1 MRANRTN
8 LPEYCEHLL
17 STDKAWK
24 QILNVQY
31 PYRRAVQKMELGKSI
46 DIGCGVGRVLAW
58 LSKDSIGVDH
68 NPTSI
73 DICLSKNLKAYTSE
87 KFLEMAKSNE
97 IEKRSFDNLI
107 LTHVLEHLEPH
118 EQIEIIEFYLPY
130 LKKNG
135 GIFIITPQEVG
146 YASDDT
152 HVTFT
157 GFERTT
163 EVLNELNFETES
175 QKSFP
180 FPRGFGKLF
189 KYNEFHTFA
198 RSRF

>member
-1 MRANRTN
+1 MTKNRTN
-8 LPEYCEHLL
+8 QPEYCEYLL
-17 STDKAWK
+17 STDKSWK

-31 PYRRAVQKMELGKSI
+31 PYRRAIQKMELGKSI

-58 LSKDSIGVDH
+58 LTKDSIGVDH
-68 NPTSI
+68 NPISI
-73 DICLSKNLKAYTSE
+73 DICLSKNLKAYTSQ

-107 LTHVLEHLEPH
+107 LTHVLEHLEPY
-118 EQIEIIEFYLPY
+118 EQIEIISFYLPY

-135 GIFIITPQEVG
+135 GLFIITPQEAG

-163 EVLNELNFETES
+163 EVLNELNFETVS

-180 FPRGFGKLF
+180 FPQGFGKFF

-198 RSRF
+198 HSKS